1 MTPSYRELPPSR
13 ALARHVAC
21 LWYQRV
27 GETAVVHHVVPDACS
42 DIVVIDGGAPMA
54 VGPASSTVLVE
65 LPAHGV
71 VVGAR
76 FRPGMTPVG
85 FGVPAREL
93 LDTDVPLDAVW
104 KPRLASELEQRLCDA
119 RSIPDKLGALESF
132 LLERVPEQRPVDT
145 FVESA
150 VRAIAASPGR
160 AVHDI
165 VPVVPGALGERQVL
179 RRFREAVG
187 YGPKT
192 LQRVLRLQRLLVLSA
207 ETRANLGSL
216 ALAAGYADQP
226 HMTREVRELAGE
238 TPLSLLRR
246 QWAPSAMSDFFKTV
260 TGAHA

>member
-1 MTPSYRELPPSR
+1 
-13 ALARHVAC
+13 
-21 LWYQRV
+21 V
-27 GETAVVHHVVPDACS
+27 GETATVHHVVPDACS
-42 DIVVIDGGAPMA
+42 DIVVIDDGAPMA
-54 VGPASSTVLVE
+54 VGPASRTVLVD

-93 LDTDVPLDAVW
+93 LDTEAPLDAVW
-104 KPRLASELEQRLCDA
+104 KPRLASELGQRLCDA
-119 RSIPDKLGALESF
+119 GSIAGKLGALQTF
-132 LLERVPEQRPVDT
+132 LLERVPAQRPVDA

-160 AVHDI
+160 AVRDL
-165 VPVVPGALGERQVL
+165 VPLVPGALGERQVL
-179 RRFREAVG
+179 RRFRETVG

-192 LQRVLRLQRLLVLSA
+192 LQRVLRLQRLLVLSG
-207 ETRANLGSL
+207 EGESHLGSL

-238 TPLSLLRR
+238 TPLALLRR
-246 QWAPSAMSDFFKTV
+246 EWAPAAMSDFFKTA
-260 TGAHA
+260 TGAGA

>member
-1 MTPSYRELPPSR
+1 
-13 ALARHVAC
+13 VAC

-42 DIVVIDGGAPMA
+42 DIVVMDGGPPMA
-54 VGPASSTVLVE
+54 VGPASRTVLVE

-76 FRPGMTPVG
+76 FRPGMAPVG

-93 LDTDVPLDAVW
+93 LDADVPLDAVW
-104 KPRLASELEQRLCDA
+104 KPRLAGELEQRLCDA
-119 RSIPDKLGALESF
+119 RSISGKLGALEAF

-150 VRAIAASPGR
+150 VRALAGNPGR
-160 AVHDI
+160 AVRNI

-207 ETRANLGSL
+207 EGESPLRSL
-216 ALAAGYADQP
+216 ALDAGYADQP
-226 HMTREVRELAGE
+226 HMTREVRELSGE
-238 TPLSLLRR
+238 TPLALLRR
-246 QWAPSAMSDFFKTV
+246 HWAPTAMSDFFKTV
-260 TGAHA
+260 TGTGA